1 MSGGLRWFRVRWP
14 RHVDAEQLVGAT
26 AALAAVRKPPIVL
39 EAVGVAGRV
48 EHRIGVP
55 EPTVGFVR
63 RQLTSALTGVGL
75 ELLESRPVPDVR
87 RATAVMLSTRRRLL
101 NTASHERAA
110 RLVLSALAGVRTD
123 EVVVLQWVLGG
134 VLSPAAV
141 AARPGVLAESWPA
154 AIAEALSVG
163 VEPLDADA
171 RTALRAKRA
180 SHGWRA
186 AGRLAVRA
194 GSAARERQLL
204 AHVYGALRSVEAPDV
219 SITLRNSSARAV
231 AQLRAWRYPLR
242 VNLAELALLAA
253 WPVGDIAVL
262 PVSATRHRML
272 PVPKAIPRRG
282 RVIGDSDAA
291 SARRPV
297 ALSVEDSRLHS
308 VVTGPTGTGKSE
320 LLLNLVLHDIAAGF
334 GTLVVEPK
342 GDLIDDILARL
353 PRSRWDDVVVLDPAE
368 TARPVGF
375 NPLAGGRRSAELA
388 ADQLLGVFHSLYRDS
403 WGPRL
408 QEILG
413 AALLT
418 LARTPGMSLAALPL
432 LLGNDAFRARLVSKL
447 DDPLGLGP
455 FWAAF
460 NAMSPAERTTA
471 TASIL
476 NKVRP
481 YVTRP
486 GLRHIIGQAEA
497 TWSLGDALWERKIVL
512 VSLGRSSIGPEA
524 AALLG
529 SLVVADLAH
538 VIQERHRVARDERTP
553 ASVYLDEFASYLH
566 LGVDL
571 ADVLMLS
578 RSTGVAWTIAHQ
590 HLKQLPGDLSAAVAA
605 NARSKVVFQ
614 PEHHDAGEFAKRT
627 GGVLDAADFEAL
639 PVYHAYAQLVAG
651 GAVQAWCSL
660 ATRKA
665 PDARHD
671 PAAVRA
677 RSAQRYGRPAAEID
691 AEIEALTR
699 PGGAGHGGDDLGP
712 KPRTRGAR

>member
-1 MSGGLRWFRVRWP
+1 M
-14 RHVDAEQLVGAT
+14 
-26 AALAAVRKPPIVL
+26 
-39 EAVGVAGRV
+39 
-48 EHRIGVP
+48 
-55 EPTVGFVR
+55 
-63 RQLTSALTGVGL
+63 
-75 ELLESRPVPDVR
+75 
-87 RATAVMLSTRRRLL
+87 
-101 NTASHERAA
+101 
-110 RLVLSALAGVRTD
+110 
-123 EVVVLQWVLGG
+123 
-134 VLSPAAV
+134 
-141 AARPGVLAESWPA
+141 
-154 AIAEALSVG
+154 
-163 VEPLDADA
+163 
-171 RTALRAKRA
+171 
-180 SHGWRA
+180 
-186 AGRLAVRA
+186 
-194 GSAARERQLL
+194 
-204 AHVYGALRSVEAPDV
+204 
-219 SITLRNSSARAV
+219 
-231 AQLRAWRYPLR
+231 
-242 VNLAELALLAA
+242 
-253 WPVGDIAVL
+253 
-262 PVSATRHRML
+262 
-272 PVPKAIPRRG
+272 
-282 RVIGDSDAA
+282 IGDSDAA

-408 QEILG
+408 QETRRSVVDVG
-413 AALLT
+413 AHAGDV
-418 LARTPGMSLAALPL
+418 AMALPL
-432 LLGNDAFRARLVSKL
+432 LLGNDAFAPGWCRSWTIRSGS
-447 DDPLGLGP
+447 DRSGRRST
-455 FWAAF
+455 
-460 NAMSPAERTTA
+460 MSPAERGPTA
-471 TASIL
+471 RL
-476 NKVRP
+476 NRVRP

-497 TWSLGDALWERKIVL
+497 TWSSAARQGTQDRAGQLGPFEH
-512 VSLGRSSIGPEA
+512 RSEA

-529 SLVVADLAH
+529 SLWWPISSRDPGTPP
-538 VIQERHRVARDERTP
+538 RARDERTP
-553 ASVYLDEFASYLH
+553 ASVPTSSPATCTLALTGRRVDAVALD
-566 LGVDL
+566 
-571 ADVLMLS
+571 
-578 RSTGVAWTIAHQ
+578 GVAWTIAHQ
-590 HLKQLPGDLSAAVAA
+590 HLKQLPAISAAVAA

-614 PEHHDAGEFAKRT
+614 PEQHDAGEFAKRT